1 MAIKFDAR
9 QKMLE
14 APSLRDLLEA
24 LSGSLGA
31 ESELLRLER
40 KIDDDVR
47 GALFQNQREFY
58 LQEQLR
64 AIHKELGEEDGDDFA
79 DLEALVNSKPLP
91 ELVKTR
97 AFREL
102 RKLRRMSPM
111 SPEFTVSRNFVD
123 WILALPWDERTDEV
137 LDARR

>member
-1 MAIKFDAR
+1 MAIKFDVR
-9 QKMLE
+9 QK
-14 APSLRDLLEA
+14 LLEA
-24 LSGSLGA
+24 RTLKEPLQSLSRTLGA

-79 DLEALVNSKPLP
+79 DLEAMVTKKALP
-91 ELVKTR
+91 VIVKAR

-102 RKLRRMSPM
+102 RTLRRMSPM
-111 SPEFTVSRNFVD
+111 SPQIT
-123 WILALPWDERTDEV
+123 LA
-137 LDARR
+137 